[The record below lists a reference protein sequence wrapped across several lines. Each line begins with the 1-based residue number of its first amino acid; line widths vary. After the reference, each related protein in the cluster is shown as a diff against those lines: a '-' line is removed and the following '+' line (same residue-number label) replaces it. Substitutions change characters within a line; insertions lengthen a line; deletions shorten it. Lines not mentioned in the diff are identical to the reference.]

1 MSVWRA
7 WLCRAVSECECA
19 GWRLFLSVC
28 FSWGLCC
35 AVDDGRLSVVTRVGT
50 GPLVEWSGRV
60 M

>member
-19 GWRLFLSVC
+19 GWRLSFCL
-28 FSWGLCC
+28 FFMGLCC